1 MKLILLFTILSN
13 HYKFAVTQISP
24 IFSSSSTTLVDS
36 TSVTP
41 STSTATPIVTP
52 TAITTTAQPT
62 TRACD
67 SNPCKN
73 NATCTNLEP
82 VETNYI
88 CTCQNGWTN
97 ANCTEMTGS
106 ISTIFEFH
114 SVTARNIT
122 ITSASSDV
130 IKALLL
136 ETSTEIFTVACLFVQ
151 SFVRA
156 FLELPSNSTI
166 RCERFFYGSVLVE
179 VVLEFASSTP
189 LNITEVRR
197 SLTDVLKN
205 YSTYLGLNFTAT
217 PVLNVG
223 DFNECSQ
230 SSGYC
235 VGVAICTNLI
245 GGYLCSCP
253 ENYVLIN
260 QGTCICPDGSEIVDG
275 RCRKSNS
282 DSYLL
287 KIIIP
292 IVLVC
297 LFLLILLLAL
307 RIYLTQ
313 KRPIREQLQSLSIY
327 DIFLTGSSL
336 RAKYTPQNHGNIT
349 T

>member
-1 MKLILLFTILSN
+1 MKIILLFTILSN

-24 IFSSSSTTLVDS
+24 TFSSSSTTLIDS

-41 STSTATPIVTP
+41 SSSTATPIVTP

-82 VETNYI
+82 VQTSYVCN
-88 CTCQNGWTN
+88 CQNGWTN
-97 ANCTEMTGS
+97 TNCTEMTGS
-106 ISTIFEFH
+106 ISIIFEFY

-136 ETSTEIFTVACLFVQ
+136 ETSSEIFIIACSFVQ
-151 SFVRA
+151 SFVRVI
-156 FLELPSNSTI
+156 LELPSNTLI
-166 RCERFFYGSVLVE
+166 RCERFFYGSVFVE
-179 VVLEFASSTP
+179 VVLEFASPTP

-197 SLTDVLKN
+197 NLTHELKN

-230 SSGYC
+230 SVGYC
-235 VGVAICTNLI
+235 VGVTICTNLV
-245 GGYLCSCP
+245 GGYVCSCP

-260 QGTCICPDGSEIVDG
+260 QGTCICPDEFEIVDK
-275 RCRKSNS
+275 RCRRRVS

-313 KRPIREQLQSLSIY
+313 KRSIREKLQLPSIY
-327 DIFLTGSSL
+327 DVFLTGSSL
-336 RAKYTPQNHGNIT
+336 RANYRQ
-349 T
+349 